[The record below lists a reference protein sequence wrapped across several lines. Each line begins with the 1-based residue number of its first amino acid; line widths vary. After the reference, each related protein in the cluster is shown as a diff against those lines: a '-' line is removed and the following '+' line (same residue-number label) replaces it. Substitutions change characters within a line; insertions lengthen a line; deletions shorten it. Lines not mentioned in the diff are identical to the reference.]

1 MILDFDIDN
10 ESDLDMYKMNTIL
23 MTRMGEESDEEG
35 DLATITRKKFKR
47 PPRYRVLLH
56 NDDYTTMEFVIY
68 VLKTI
73 FSKTTN
79 EAQEIM
85 LRVHNEGRGQCG
97 VYTHEV
103 AESKMK
109 KVSLEAKQ
117 NGHPLLC
124 TIEPE

>member
-1 MILDFDIDN
+1 MH
-10 ESDLDMYKMNTIL
+10 KMNTIL
-23 MTRMGEESDEEG
+23 MTRMSERSDEEG
-35 DLATITRKKFKR
+35 DLSVVTRKKFKR

-56 NDDYTTMEFVIY
+56 NDDYTTMEFVVYI
-68 VLKTI
+68 LKSV
-73 FSKTTN
+73 FSKTTG

-85 LRVHNEGRGQCG
+85 LKVHNEGRGQCG

-109 KVSLEAKQ
+109 RVSLEAKQ

>member
-1 MILDFDIDN
+1 MIVEEFMNRPNLDIQDRDAN
-10 ESDLDMYKMNTIL
+10 LL
-23 MTRMGEESDEEG
+23 VRMGNDKEEGEG

-68 VLKTI
+68 VLKMI
-73 FSKTTN
+73 FSKTGA

-85 LRVHNEGRGQCG
+85 LLVHNEGKGQCG
-97 VYTHEV
+97 VFTHEV

-109 KVSLEAKQ
+109 RVSLEAKQ

>member
-1 MILDFDIDN
+1 MIVDLIN
-10 ESDLDMYKMNTIL
+10 EIETDLDMNKINTIL
-23 MTRMGEESDEEG
+23 MTRMGEDSEGEG
-35 DLATITRKKFKR
+35 DLATVTRKKFKR

-68 VLKTI
+68 ILKNI

-124 TIEPE
+124 TMEPE

>member
-1 MILDFDIDN
+1 MILNFDIDN